1 MLVIYSWV
9 AHITTL
15 PTVGWHPACWVPL
28 IRLWLLTL
36 GLWWALLWNEM
47 PENGWHL
54 YSSGSR
60 ENLLTFKK
68 SSWRGGTFK
77 FYKMVKFSLVP
88 LKSISKG
95 QINKSTPKLDMTKTP
110 KTDAEKKRGGW
121 GLGVGEKGPQHN
133 IGSDPFPVVGPGA
146 HLIRWREIVK
156 LDLATYTERPS
167 ARPLAWGKL
176 RKLRNCG
183 GKGTWQANFLWLHPG
198 LISFQC
204 SVCVWMETSQHWE
217 ARGEEIKNICTKKE
231 EGGEEEEK
239 KKTKKPVLFSYIF
252 FFRRGSHH
260 FVPWALNHPS
270 SPVYHISHLLQNSLN
285 IKRPA
290 LSVLLS

>member
-1 MLVIYSWV
+1 
-9 AHITTL
+9 
-15 PTVGWHPACWVPL
+15 
-28 IRLWLLTL
+28 
-36 GLWWALLWNEM
+36 
-47 PENGWHL
+47 
-54 YSSGSR
+54 
-60 ENLLTFKK
+60 
-68 SSWRGGTFK
+68 
-77 FYKMVKFSLVP
+77 MVKFSLVP
-88 LKSISKG
+88 LRSISKG
-95 QINKSTPKLDMTKTP
+95 QINKSTLKLDTSKTP

-121 GLGVGEKGPQHN
+121 GLGVEEKGPQRN
-133 IGSDPFPVVGPGA
+133 IGSDPFPLVGPGA

-217 ARGEEIKNICTKKE
+217 ARGEEIKNTCTKKE
-231 EGGEEEEK
+231 EK
-239 KKTKKPVLFSYIF
+239 KKKERKKEKRKKNPVLFSYIF
-252 FFRRGSHH
+252 FFKRGSHH
-260 FVPWALNHPS
+260 FVSWALNHPS